1 MHVLTKLQ
9 NLFEKIDPI
18 AGKRR
23 MNLARKKFICLFVE
37 GLIRSRDVQ
46 FPEVASSMSTDVSSS
61 SNHRRIQDFFANYEL
76 DYVQIAILLYC
87 LLPKWGKLELSIDR
101 TNWSYGKTDINFLVI
116 TAYCQGV
123 GFPLWFEQLDD
134 GKGGGNSNQQ
144 ERMEVM
150 SYCVKLFGRTRK
162 LVLCGDREF
171 IGDQWLGWLLKHRVD
186 FFLRTR
192 KNTRLFYQG
201 KEQAAWQW
209 VEGLEQI
216 EMDNCLIGSHW
227 LSVAIKRLPGEK
239 AEEEY
244 LIVMTNTF
252 ANRALKYYKK
262 RWSIEVFFQSIK
274 GRGFQMERTH
284 LTDFQRL
291 RKLFALVSIA
301 FAICLK
307 IGIWAN
313 SHLKAISL
321 KNHGYK
327 ANSFFRHGLNLWRDA
342 LRIGKNLELFIQ
354 IVERIWTAKTDLK
367 WSQ

>member
-1 MHVLTKLQ
+1 MHVLPKLQ
-9 NLFEKIDPI
+9 NLFEKIDHI

-37 GLIRSRDVQ
+37 GLIRCRDVQ
-46 FPEVASSMSTDVSSS
+46 FPEVAAAMATDSRNS

-76 DYVQIAILLYC
+76 DYVQMALLLYC
-87 LLPKWGKLELSIDR
+87 LLPRWGKLVLSIDR
-101 TNWSYGKTDINFLVI
+101 TNWSYGQRDINYLVI

-123 GFPLWFEQLDD
+123 GVPLWFGLLED
-134 GKGGGNSNQQ
+134 GKGGGNSNQA

-150 SYCVKLFGRTRK
+150 RYCFRLFGRSRK

-171 IGDQWLGWLLKHRVD
+171 IGDEWIGWLLDHGVD

-192 KNTRLFYQG
+192 KNTRLTHQG
-201 KEQAAWQW
+201 EERAAWQW
-209 VEGLEQI
+209 LGEADEVLME
-216 EMDNCLIGSHW
+216 DCLIGTHY
-227 LSVAIKRLPGEK
+227 LSVAIKQLPGAK

-252 ANRALKYYKK
+252 ANRAIRVYRK

-274 GRGFQMERTH
+274 KRGFNLENTH
-284 LTDFQRL
+284 LTDGNRL

-301 FAICLK
+301 FAVCLK
-307 IGIWAN
+307 IGIYA
-313 SHLKAISL
+313 HRHIKPIAT

-327 ANSFFRHGLNLWRDA
+327 ANSFFRHGLDRWREALKQGKHLIPFIRVLEQLWGPESNL
-342 LRIGKNLELFIQ
+342 KF
-354 IVERIWTAKTDLK
+354 
-367 WSQ
+367 SP